1 MYSPPSSS
9 QSRTSIAK
17 GIPLCKHGVHAKLQV
32 VKKGTRVGERF
43 YGCAFWPAQDCK
55 FFKWEKDVEYTSEI
69 SSCLEEEKAM
79 LIGKIRKL
87 KAKNAKLKES
97 EAMLKLK
104 VVEYVNAQKALS
116 FVLVASW
123 VLFVLFLFMLS

>member
-1 MYSPPSSS
+1 MLFLNFFIN
-9 QSRTSIAK
+9 QGFMIWFK
-17 GIPLCKHGVHAKLQV
+17 MQ
-32 VKKGTRVGERF
+32 
-43 YGCAFWPAQDCK
+43 AQDCK

-79 LIGKIRKL
+79 LIDKIRKL

-104 VVEYVNAQKALS
+104 VVEYVNSQKALS
-116 FVLVASW
+116 FICTCCIMG
-123 VLFVLFLFMLS
+123 FI

>member
-1 MYSPPSSS
+1 
-9 QSRTSIAK
+9 
-17 GIPLCKHGVHAKLQV
+17 
-32 VKKGTRVGERF
+32 
-43 YGCAFWPAQDCK
+43 
-55 FFKWEKDVEYTSEI
+55 
-69 SSCLEEEKAM
+69 M
-79 LIGKIRKL
+79 LINKIRKL

>member
-1 MYSPPSSS
+1 M
-9 QSRTSIAK
+9 
-17 GIPLCKHGVHAKLQV
+17 
-32 VKKGTRVGERF
+32 
-43 YGCAFWPAQDCK
+43 
-55 FFKWEKDVEYTSEI
+55 YTSEI

-79 LIGKIRKL
+79 LIDKIRKL

-104 VVEYVNAQKALS
+104 VVEYVNAQKTLS

>member
-1 MYSPPSSS
+1 MLFLNFFIN
-9 QSRTSIAK
+9 QGFMIWFEM
-17 GIPLCKHGVHAKLQV
+17 Q
-32 VKKGTRVGERF
+32 
-43 YGCAFWPAQDCK
+43 AQDCK

-79 LIGKIRKL
+79 LIDKIRKL

>member
-43 YGCAFWPAQDCK
+43 YGCAFWPVSL
-55 FFKWEKDVEYTSEI
+55 FFFNRFILFY
-69 SSCLEEEKAM
+69 
-79 LIGKIRKL
+79 
-87 KAKNAKLKES
+87 
-97 EAMLKLK
+97 
-104 VVEYVNAQKALS
+104 VVFEFLCQLG
-116 FVLVASW
+116 FHDLV
-123 VLFVLFLFMLS
+123 

>member
-1 MYSPPSSS
+1 MILFEM
-9 QSRTSIAK
+9 Q
-17 GIPLCKHGVHAKLQV
+17 
-32 VKKGTRVGERF
+32 
-43 YGCAFWPAQDCK
+43 AQDCK
-55 FFKWEKDVEYTSEI
+55 FFKWEKDVEYSSEI

-79 LIGKIRKL
+79 LIDKIRKL

-104 VVEYVNAQKALS
+104 AVEYVNAQKTLS

>member
-1 MYSPPSSS
+1 
-9 QSRTSIAK
+9 
-17 GIPLCKHGVHAKLQV
+17 
-32 VKKGTRVGERF
+32 
-43 YGCAFWPAQDCK
+43 
-55 FFKWEKDVEYTSEI
+55 
-69 SSCLEEEKAM
+69 M

-104 VVEYVNAQKALS
+104 VVEYVNAHKALS

-123 VLFVLFLFMLS
+123 VLFVLFLFMSS

>member
-1 MYSPPSSS
+1 MLFLNFFIN
-9 QSRTSIAK
+9 QGFMIWFEM
-17 GIPLCKHGVHAKLQV
+17 Q
-32 VKKGTRVGERF
+32 
-43 YGCAFWPAQDCK
+43 AQDCK

-104 VVEYVNAQKALS
+104 VVEYVNAHKALS